1 MDRRESE
8 EPGAVFDVQELLDR
22 CLGNVEFAER
32 ILEKFLLRFDV
43 DLAEMEQAAMGEDPE
58 FIARV
63 AHRLKGAS
71 AAAAAHGLQERT
83 AEIEELAVQR
93 CTSDIPERLKDLRSE
108 WSRFAECARLSGLPS
123 DSGF

>member
-1 MDRRESE
+1 MDRRESVE
-8 EPGAVFDVQELLDR
+8 TGAVFDVQELLDR

-32 ILEKFLLRFDV
+32 ILEKFLSRFDT
-43 DLAEMEQAAMGEDPE
+43 DLEEMEEAALSEDPE

-83 AEIEELAVQR
+83 AEIEELAVRR
-93 CTSDIPERLKDLRSE
+93 CTSDIPERLRDLRNE
-108 WSRFAECARLSGLPS
+108 WSRFAESARLSDLPS
-123 DSGF
+123 HAGF